1 MSNSQKIA
9 LCTTW
14 RQMRQQQGQLFSL
27 MRKIFM
33 ELAQTEPAVKEVGK
47 GIYLGQK
54 KI

>member
-1 MSNSQKIA
+1 MSTGQRVA

-33 ELAQTEPAVKEVGK
+33 ELAQTETAVKEVSLFT
-47 GIYLGQK
+47 IY
-54 KI
+54 